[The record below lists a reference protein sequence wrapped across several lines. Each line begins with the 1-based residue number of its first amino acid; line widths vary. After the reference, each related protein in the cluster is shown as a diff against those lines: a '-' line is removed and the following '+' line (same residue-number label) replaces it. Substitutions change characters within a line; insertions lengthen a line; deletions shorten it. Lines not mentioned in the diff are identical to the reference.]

1 MSEDLA
7 ARMKPRVQSEP
18 TKRAAQA
25 FRSPS
30 DEMQRV
36 TLYMPRATVRA
47 LKQAGLDQDTSVSK
61 ILTGLADEWLSTQQ
75 QRNNVKT

>member
-1 MSEDLA
+1 MSDDLA
-7 ARMKPRVQSEP
+7 ARMKPRVQSQP
-18 TKRAAQA
+18 GKRAAQA

-47 LKQAGLDQDTSVSK
+47 LKQAGLDQGTSVSR
-61 ILTGLADEWLSTQQ
+61 ILTELADAWLLATTQK
-75 QRNNVKT
+75 RKDA

>member
-1 MSEDLA
+1 MSDDLA
-7 ARMKPRVQSEP
+7 ARMKPRVQAP
-18 TKRAAQA
+18 AKRAAQA

-47 LKQAGLDQDTSVSK
+47 LKQAALDQDTSVSR
-61 ILTGLADEWLSTQQ
+61 ILTDLADKWLAKQ
-75 QRNNVKT
+75 QRNDT